1 MNKLDELY
9 TKEQCEEA
17 VKKSFSIA
25 GMLKELKLIPC
36 GGNYTTAKR
45 LIELYNLNSLLV

>member
-25 GMLKELKLIPC
+25 GML
-36 GGNYTTAKR
+36 NVF
-45 LIELYNLNSLLV
+45 NNSLLV